1 VNDPVSEQLV
11 ADAAPVM
18 PQNPVTLHTDSN
30 AETFAVSR
38 STLTH
43 ALVAVVFLLIG
54 LVGGALLSGR
64 GIDSAQL
71 DQVVR
76 QAVGEAVADLEF
88 TDNTNAADPN
98 VTLIDDDPSIGP
110 DDAPVTLVEFSDFY
124 CGFCGRFASDTLQ
137 RILTKYDGQ
146 IRFVYR
152 DMPIIGGAAS
162 FQAAIAA
169 ECAAD
174 QDKFMEYHSVLFAN
188 AANRTRE
195 DMVNFAQNLDMDGD
209 AFTACLDNQDMANE
223 VTLDYLDGQAL
234 GITGTPAF
242 YINGRFISGAQPYET
257 FVLLID
263 AELRKQGIEPVISQ

>member
-1 VNDPVSEQLV
+1 VNDPILERPV
-11 ADAAPVM
+11 ADATPV
-18 PQNPVTLHTDSN
+18 PPNSERN
-30 AETFAVSR
+30 AETFSVSR

-43 ALVAVVFLLIG
+43 ALVAVIFLLIG
-54 LVGGALLSGR
+54 VVGGALLGGR
-64 GIDSAQL
+64 GIDSTEL

-98 VTLIDDDPSIGP
+98 AALVDDDPFVGP
-110 DDAPVTLVEFSDFY
+110 VDAPVTLVEFSDFY
-124 CGFCGRFASDTLQ
+124 CGFCGRFAAETLQ
-137 RILTKYDGQ
+137 PLLAKYEGQ

-169 ECAAD
+169 ECAAE
-174 QDKFMEYHSVLFAN
+174 QDKFMEFHTVLFAN
-188 AANRTRE
+188 TDKRTRE
-195 DMVNFAQNLDMDGD
+195 DVIGFAKDLGIDEDV
-209 AFTACLDNQDMANE
+209 FTACLDNQEMANE

-242 YINGRFISGAQPYET
+242 YINGRFISGAQPFET

-263 AELRKQGIEPVISQ
+263 AELRKQGIEPAIE